1 MHEKSLQTLEFPK
14 VLARVA
20 AESGFSVGRERVLAL
35 EPTPDMDEARRRLA
49 FTSEAVRLLDE
60 QPRAGLAGAQDV
72 RTQVLRAS
80 REGDLSAADLVL
92 VLATLRSAGTVSRL
106 LEDLSAGIYP
116 HMRALGGTLPVHAHV
131 VRRIEETISEEGEVL
146 DTASPRLRRLRGEV
160 RAAGQRLQQRLR
172 TLVGEF
178 GSVLQ
183 EPIVTTRGDRYVVPV
198 KADFR
203 GRVRGIVHDQSASG
217 ATLFIEPLAV
227 VELNNAL
234 REVQAQEQQE
244 VERILREVSREIGAE
259 AEAIGRAIEALGE
272 FDLQLAKARY
282 ARLQRAVEPVLNR
295 DGRLRLLGARHPL
308 LTGRVVPID
317 LELGGEWFMIVVT
330 GPNTGGKTVALKTA
344 GLLTLM
350 AQAGLHVPAQD
361 GSELAVFEE
370 VFADIGDEQSIEQS
384 LSTFS
389 SHVTRI
395 VEVLRAVGALRRRSP
410 EGPPPHP
417 GKSAP
422 HHRDF
427 PGTPGPALVLFDEL
441 GAGTDPDEGSALARS
456 ILTYLLDRR
465 VPTIATTHYSE
476 LKAFAHEQK
485 GVVNASVAFDVETLS
500 PTYELEIGRP
510 GRSNALAI
518 AARLGLDPRIIRGA
532 RRHLGAAGVSMEG
545 LLRDLEQ
552 ERDAAVD
559 ERQQLELER
568 AEAEQRRAEL
578 DEERRKLEEERV
590 RVLDEARAQARR
602 ELDAVVAEVA
612 RVRAH
617 ARQPDLTREGVDELR
632 KRTRRLEDRMPA
644 PVRPAVRRRAAP
656 AEPSL
661 EGPPRVGDTVE
672 VLSLGQVGELLD
684 LSADGASAEVQMGS
698 MRVRA
703 PVEDLRRVRRQ
714 ESGEGTRSVV
724 LLRPPDRAPVSQQ
737 LDMRGWR
744 VEDALEELETYLN
757 DAALSGVSSVRIVHG
772 KGTGALRAAVREHLA
787 RHPLVQSSEPA
798 PQREGGDGVTVVR
811 LSA

>member
-1 MHEKSLQTLEFPK
+1 MHEKSLQALEYPK

-20 AESGFSVGRERVLAL
+20 GEAGFSVGRERVLAL
-35 EPTPDMDEARRRLA
+35 EPTADLDEARRRLA
-49 FTSEAVRLLDE
+49 FTSEAVRLVDE

-80 REGDLSAADLVL
+80 RGGDLTASDLVL
-92 VLATLRSAGTVSRL
+92 VLATLRSARAVARL
-106 LEDLSAGIYP
+106 LEELSEETYP
-116 HMRALGGTLPVHAHV
+116 QMRALGEAMPVHPQL
-131 VRRIEETISEEGEVL
+131 VRRIEETVGEEGEVL
-146 DTASPRLRRLRGEV
+146 DSASTRLRRLRGEV
-160 RAAGQRLQQRLR
+160 RAANQRLQQRLR
-172 TLVGEF
+172 TLVSEF
-178 GSVLQ
+178 GHVLQ
-183 EPIVTTRGDRYVVPV
+183 EPIVTTRADRYVVPV

-217 ATLFIEPLAV
+217 ATLFIEPMVV

-234 REVQAQEQQE
+234 REVQAQERE
-244 VERILREVSREIGAE
+244 EIDRILREVSAEIGAE
-259 AEAIGRAIEALGE
+259 AEPIGRAMEALGE

-282 ARLQRAVEPVLNR
+282 ARLQRAVEPMLNR
-295 DGRLRLLGARHPL
+295 DGRIQLRRARHPL

-317 LELGGEWFMIVVT
+317 VELGTEWFMIVVT
-330 GPNTGGKTVALKTA
+330 GPNTGGKTVALKTV

-361 GSELAVFEE
+361 GSELAVFED

-395 VEVLRAVGALRRRSP
+395 IEVLRAISALRRRSP
-410 EGPPPHP
+410 DGPP
-417 GKSAP
+417 
-422 HHRDF
+422 
-427 PGTPGPALVLFDEL
+427 PALVLFDEL

-465 VPTIATTHYSE
+465 VPAIATTHYSE

-485 GVVNASVAFDVETLS
+485 GVVNASVAFDLETLS
-500 PTYELEIGRP
+500 PTYELEIGLP

-518 AARLGLDPRIIRGA
+518 AARLGLDPRIVRGA
-532 RRHLGAAGVSMEG
+532 RRHLGTAGVRMEG

-559 ERQQLELER
+559 ERQQLEQER
-568 AEAEQRRAEL
+568 AEVEQRRREL
-578 DEERRKLEEERV
+578 DGDRVRLEEERA
-590 RVLDEARAQARR
+590 RVLDEARTQARH
-602 ELDAVVAEVA
+602 ELDAVVAELA
-612 RVRAH
+612 RVRAQ
-617 ARQPDLTREGVDELR
+617 ARQPDLTREGLDELR
-632 KRTRRLEDRMPA
+632 KRTRRMEDRMPA
-644 PVRPAVRRRAAP
+644 PSRPVRRRPA
-656 AEPSL
+656 AEPADEGL
-661 EGPPRVGDTVE
+661 DGPPRVGDAVE

-684 LSADGASAEVQMGS
+684 LSADESEAEVQMGS

-703 PVEDLRRVRRQ
+703 RVQDLRRVRRR
-714 ESGEGTRSVV
+714 EPEERARSIVV
-724 LLRPPDRAPVSQQ
+724 LPRTDRGAVSQQ

-757 DAALSGVSSVRIVHG
+757 DAVLSGVSSVRILHG

-787 RHPLVQSSEPA
+787 RHPLVHSSEPA
-798 PQREGGDGVTVVR
+798 PQREGGDGVTIVK
-811 LSA
+811 LTA

>member
-14 VLARVA
+14 VLVRVA
-20 AESGFSVGRERVLAL
+20 GEAGFSVGRERVLAL
-35 EPTPDMDEARRRLA
+35 QPTTDLDEARRWLA
-49 FTSEAVRLLDE
+49 FTSEAVRLIDE

-72 RTQVLRAS
+72 RVQILRAS
-80 REGDLSAADLVL
+80 RGGDLSAADLVL
-92 VLATLRSAGTVSRL
+92 VLATLRSARAVAL
-106 LEDLSAGIYP
+106 LLGDLSADTYP
-116 HMRALGGTLPVHAHV
+116 QMRELGETLPVHPHL
-131 VRRIEETISEEGEVL
+131 VRRIEETVNDEGEVL
-146 DTASPRLRRLRGEV
+146 DSASTRLRRLRGEV
-160 RAAGQRLQQRLR
+160 RAATQRLQQRLR
-172 TLVGEF
+172 TLVTEF
-178 GSVLQ
+178 GHVLQ
-183 EPIVTTRGDRYVVPV
+183 EPIVTTRADRYVVPV

-217 ATLFIEPLAV
+217 ATLFIEPMVV

-234 REVQAQEQQE
+234 REVQAQEREE
-244 VERILREVSREIGAE
+244 VERILREVSQEIGAE

-272 FDLQLAKARY
+272 YDLQLARARY
-282 ARLQRAVEPVLNR
+282 ARLLRAVEPTLNR
-295 DGRLRLLGARHPL
+295 DGRIQLHRARHPL

-317 LELGGEWFMIVVT
+317 VELGNEWFMIVVT
-330 GPNTGGKTVALKTA
+330 GPNTGGKTVALKTV

-395 VEVLRAVGALRRRSP
+395 VEVLRAIAALRRRSP
-410 EGPPPHP
+410 DGPP
-417 GKSAP
+417 
-422 HHRDF
+422 
-427 PGTPGPALVLFDEL
+427 PALVLFDEL

-465 VPTIATTHYSE
+465 APTIATTHYSE
-476 LKAFAHEQK
+476 LKAFAHEEK
-485 GVVNASVAFDVETLS
+485 GVVNASVAFDLETLS
-500 PTYELEIGRP
+500 PTYELEIGLP

-518 AARLGLDPRIIRGA
+518 AARLGLDPRIVRGA
-532 RRHLGAAGVSMEG
+532 RRHLGAAGVRMEG

-568 AEAEQRRAEL
+568 SEVEQQRREL
-578 DEERRKLEEERV
+578 DGDRVRLDEERV
-590 RVLDEARAQARR
+590 RVLDEARTQARR
-602 ELDAVVAEVA
+602 ELDAVVAELA
-612 RVRAH
+612 RVRAQ
-617 ARQPDLTREGVDELR
+617 ARQPDLTREGLDELR
-632 KRTRRLEDRMPA
+632 KRTRRMEDRIPA
-644 PVRPAVRRRAAP
+644 PSRGVRRRAAP
-656 AEPSL
+656 AGTPD
-661 EGPPRVGDTVE
+661 EGLDGTPRVGDSVE
-672 VLSLGQVGELLD
+672 VISLGQVGELLD
-684 LSADGASAEVQMGS
+684 LSADGSEAEVQMGS

-703 PVEDLRRVRRQ
+703 RVEDLRRVRRR
-714 ESGEGTRSVV
+714 EPEDHARSIVV
-724 LLRPPDRAPVSQQ
+724 LRPSDRGAVSHQ

-757 DAALSGVSSVRIVHG
+757 DAVLSGVSSVRILHG

-798 PQREGGDGVTVVR
+798 PQREGGDGVTIVK
-811 LSA
+811 LTA

>member
-20 AESGFSVGRERVLAL
+20 GEAGFSVGRERVLAL
-35 EPTPDMDEARRRLA
+35 APTADLDEARQRLA
-49 FTSEAVRLLDE
+49 FTSEAVRLIDE

-72 RTQVLRAS
+72 RTQLLRAS
-80 REGDLSAADLVL
+80 RGGDLTAADLVL
-92 VLATLRSAGTVSRL
+92 VLNTLRSARSVGRL
-106 LEDLSAGIYP
+106 LGDLSGDTYP
-116 HMRALGGTLPVHAHV
+116 QMTALGEAMPVHPQL
-131 VRRIEETISEEGEVL
+131 VRRIEEIINDEGEVL
-146 DTASPRLRRLRGEV
+146 DTASTRLRRLRGEV
-160 RAAGQRLQQRLR
+160 RAATQRLQQRLR

-178 GSVLQ
+178 GHVLQ
-183 EPIVTTRGDRYVVPV
+183 EPIVTTRADRYVVPV

-217 ATLFIEPLAV
+217 ATLFIEPMVV

-234 REVQAQEQQE
+234 REVQAQEQEE
-244 VERILREVSREIGAE
+244 VERILREVSADIGVE
-259 AEAIGRAIEALGE
+259 AEAIGRAIEALGQ

-282 ARLQRAVEPVLNR
+282 ARLQRAIEPSLNR
-295 DGRLRLLGARHPL
+295 DGRILLQRARHPL

-317 LELGGEWFMIVVT
+317 VELGTEWFMIVVT
-330 GPNTGGKTVALKTA
+330 GPNTGGKTVALKTV

-350 AQAGLHVPAQD
+350 AQSGLHVPAQD
-361 GSELAVFEE
+361 GSELAVFDE

-395 VEVLRAVGALRRRSP
+395 VEVLRAISALRRGSP
-410 EGPPPHP
+410 DGPP
-417 GKSAP
+417 
-422 HHRDF
+422 
-427 PGTPGPALVLFDEL
+427 PALVLFDEL

-456 ILTYLLDRR
+456 ILTYLLDRH

-485 GVVNASVAFDVETLS
+485 GVVNASVAFDLETLS
-500 PTYELEIGRP
+500 PTYELEIGLP

-518 AARLGLDPRIIRGA
+518 AARLGLDPRIVRGA
-532 RRHLGAAGVSMEG
+532 RRHLGTAGVRMEG

-559 ERQQLELER
+559 ERQQLEQER
-568 AEAEQRRAEL
+568 AEVVQRQREL
-578 DEERRKLEEERV
+578 DGDRVRLDEERV
-590 RVLDEARAQARR
+590 RVLDEARTQARH
-602 ELDAVVAEVA
+602 ELDAVVAELA
-612 RVRAH
+612 RVRAQ
-617 ARQPDLTREGVDELR
+617 ARQPDLTREGLDELR
-632 KRTRRLEDRMPA
+632 KRTRRMEDRLPA
-644 PVRPAVRRRAAP
+644 PSRSTRRRPAAEAAD
-656 AEPSL
+656 ESL
-661 EGPPRVGDTVE
+661 DGPPRIGDAVE

-684 LSADGASAEVQMGS
+684 LSADGSEGEVQMGS

-703 PVEDLRRVRRQ
+703 RVDDLRRVRRR
-714 ESGEGTRSVV
+714 ESEDHGRSIVV
-724 LLRPPDRAPVSQQ
+724 LRPPDRGTVAQQ

-757 DAALSGVSSVRIVHG
+757 DAVMSGVSSVRILHG

-798 PQREGGDGVTVVR
+798 PQREGGDGVTIVR
-811 LSA
+811 LTA

>member
-1 MHEKSLQTLEFPK
+1 MHDKSLQTLEFPK
-14 VLARVA
+14 VLARMA
-20 AESGFSVGRERVLAL
+20 GESGFSVGRERLLAL
-35 EPTPDMDEARRRLA
+35 VPTTDLDEARRRLG
-49 FTSEAVRLLDE
+49 FTTEAVRLIDE

-80 REGDLSAADLVL
+80 REGDLTAGDLVL
-92 VLATLRSAGTVSRL
+92 VLATLRSARSVARL
-106 LEDLSAGIYP
+106 LGELSADAYP
-116 HMRALGGTLPVHAHV
+116 QMRALGESLPVHPHL
-131 VRRIEETISEEGEVL
+131 VRRLEEIVGEEGEVL
-146 DTASPRLRRLRGEV
+146 DSASPRLRRLRGEV

-178 GSVLQ
+178 GHVLQ
-183 EPIVTTRGDRYVVPV
+183 EPIVTTRGDRHVLPV

-234 REVQAQEQQE
+234 REAQAQEQAE

-259 AEAIGRAIEALGE
+259 AEPIGRAIEALAA
-272 FDLQLAKARY
+272 FDVQLAKARY
-282 ARLQRAVEPVLNR
+282 ARLLRCVEPILNR
-295 DGRLRLLGARHPL
+295 DGRIMLRRARHPL

-317 LELGGEWFMIVVT
+317 FELGTDWLMVVVT
-330 GPNTGGKTVALKTA
+330 GPNTGGKTVALKTV

-350 AQAGLHVPAQD
+350 AQAGLHVPARD
-361 GSELAVFEE
+361 GSELSVFED

-395 VEVLRAVGALRRRSP
+395 VEVLRAITAIRRRSP
-410 EGPPPHP
+410 DGPP
-417 GKSAP
+417 S
-422 HHRDF
+422 
-427 PGTPGPALVLFDEL
+427 ALVLLDEL

-465 VPTIATTHYSE
+465 VATVATTHYSE

-500 PTYELEIGRP
+500 PTYELEIGLP

-518 AARLGLDPRIIRGA
+518 AARLGVDPRIVRGA
-532 RRHLGAAGVSMEG
+532 RRHLGTAGVRMEG

-552 ERDAAVD
+552 ERDAAAD
-559 ERQQLELER
+559 ERQQLELGR
-568 AEAEQRRAEL
+568 VEADRLRAEL
-578 DEERRKLEEERV
+578 DGDRRRLDVERT

-602 ELDAVVAEVA
+602 ELDAVVAELA
-612 RVRAH
+612 QVRAQ
-617 ARQPDLTREGVDELR
+617 ARRPDLKREELDELR
-632 KRTRRLEDRMPA
+632 KRARRVEDRMTPVSRPSLRSRRPQDAEHPA
-644 PVRPAVRRRAAP
+644 A
-656 AEPSL
+656 SL
-661 EGPPRVGDTVE
+661 EGPPRVGDAVE

-684 LSADGASAEVQMGS
+684 VSADGDEAEVQMGS

-703 PVEDLRRVRRQ
+703 RADDLRRVRPTEREEAQ
-714 ESGEGTRSVV
+714 PSIVV
-724 LLRPPDRAPVSQQ
+724 LRPPDRPAVPQQ

-744 VEDALEELETYLN
+744 VDDALEELETYLN
-757 DAALSGVSSVRIVHG
+757 DAVMSGVASVRILHG
-772 KGTGALRAAVREHLA
+772 KGTGALRAAVRQHLA

-798 PQREGGDGVTVVR
+798 PPREGGDGVTIVK

>member
-14 VLARVA
+14 VLDRVA
-20 AESGFSVGRERVLAL
+20 GESGFSVGRERVLAL
-35 EPTPDMDEARRRLA
+35 APTPDLDEARRRLA
-49 FTSEAVRLLDE
+49 FTSEAVRLIDT

-72 RTQVLRAS
+72 RTQLLRAS
-80 REGDLSAADLVL
+80 RGGDLTASDLVL
-92 VLATLRSAGTVSRL
+92 VVTTLRSARSVGRL
-106 LEDLSAGIYP
+106 LEDLSPDAYP
-116 HMRALGGTLPVHAHV
+116 QMAALGEAIPVHPQL
-131 VRRIEETISEEGEVL
+131 VRRIEEIVDDEGEVL
-146 DTASPRLRRLRGEV
+146 DSASPRLRRLRGDV
-160 RAAGQRLQQRLR
+160 RAANQRLQQRLR
-172 TLVGEF
+172 TLVTEF
-178 GSVLQ
+178 GHVLQ
-183 EPIVTTRGDRYVVPV
+183 EPIVTTRADRYVVPV

-217 ATLFIEPLAV
+217 ATLFIEPMVV

-234 REVQAQEQQE
+234 REVQAQEQE
-244 VERILREVSREIGAE
+244 EIERILREVSGEIGAE
-259 AEAIGRAIEALGE
+259 AEAIGQAIDALGE

-282 ARLQRAVEPVLNR
+282 ARHLRAVEPMLNR
-295 DGRLRLLGARHPL
+295 DGRIMLQRARHPL

-317 LELGGEWFMIVVT
+317 VELGNEWFMIVVT
-330 GPNTGGKTVALKTA
+330 GPNTGGKTVALKTV

-361 GSELAVFEE
+361 GSELAVFDE

-395 VEVLRAVGALRRRSP
+395 IEILRGVTALRRRSP
-410 EGPPPHP
+410 DGPP
-417 GKSAP
+417 
-422 HHRDF
+422 
-427 PGTPGPALVLFDEL
+427 PALVLFDEL

-485 GVVNASVAFDVETLS
+485 GVVNASVAFDLETLS
-500 PTYELEIGRP
+500 PTYELEIGLP

-518 AARLGLDPRIIRGA
+518 AGRLGLDPRIVRGA
-532 RRHLGAAGVSMEG
+532 RRHLGTAGVRMEG

-559 ERQQLELER
+559 ERQQLEQER
-568 AEAEQRRAEL
+568 ADVELRRREMEADRVR
-578 DEERRKLEEERV
+578 LEEERV
-590 RVLDEARAQARR
+590 RVLDEARTQARQ
-602 ELDAVVAEVA
+602 ELDAVVAELA
-612 RVRAH
+612 RVRAQ
-617 ARQPDLTREGVDELR
+617 ARQPGLTRESLDELR
-632 KRTRRLEDRMPA
+632 KRARRMEDRMPA
-644 PVRPAVRRRAAP
+644 PSRPVRRRVTPEAA
-656 AEPSL
+656 EESL
-661 EGPPRVGDTVE
+661 DGPPQVGDAVE
-672 VLSLGQVGELLD
+672 VLSLGQVGDLLD
-684 LSADGASAEVQMGS
+684 LSADGDEAEVQMGS

-703 PVEDLRRVRRQ
+703 RVHDLRRVRRRQ
-714 ESGEGTRSVV
+714 SDEPARSIVV
-724 LLRPPDRAPVSQQ
+724 LPRSDRAPVSQQ

-757 DAALSGVSSVRIVHG
+757 DAVLSGASSVRILHG

-798 PQREGGDGVTVVR
+798 PQREGGDGVTIVK
-811 LSA
+811 LTA